1 MKKALTFNTKHSGR
15 LIRTSAGKKRQA
27 RRRAPEDLVVEK
39 VSALASKPYV
49 LCVENHFAG
58 YFNELGFRIQVQAVT
73 SKEEILCLSNELLIE
88 LQAHFAEHALTF
100 SWQVG
105 FYQGEELI
113 HVVAAG
119 DEPLKFCPVCED
131 YSRLPPEF
139 CLNCG
144 GNYLS

>member
-1 MKKALTFNTKHSGR
+1 MLT
-15 LIRTSAGKKRQA
+15 RTSTRKKRHA
-27 RRRAPEDLVVEK
+27 RRRSPEDLIVEK
-39 VSALASKPYV
+39 VGALANKPYV

-58 YFNELGFRIQVQAVT
+58 YFNELGFRIQVQDVI

-88 LQAHFAEHALTF
+88 LQAHFAEHALAF

-105 FYQGEELI
+105 IYKGEELI

-131 YSRLPPEF
+131 YSRLPLEC
-139 CLNCG
+139 CLICG
-144 GNYLS
+144 SEYLS

>member
-1 MKKALTFNTKHSGR
+1 MLT
-15 LIRTSAGKKRQA
+15 RTSTRKKRHA
-27 RRRAPEDLVVEK
+27 RRRSPEDLIVEK
-39 VSALASKPYV
+39 VGALANKPYV

-58 YFNELGFRIQVQAVT
+58 YFNELGFRIQVQDVI

-88 LQAHFAEHALTF
+88 LQAHFSEHALAF

-105 FYQGEELI
+105 LYQGEELI

-131 YSRLPPEF
+131 YSRLPLKCCLSCGSEF
-139 CLNCG
+139 
-144 GNYLS
+144 LS